1 MIFYGIIRYMPKT
14 IHEITISTRTIINVL
29 FACAMVLIVFKLD
42 EFLLL
47 LCASIVIATF
57 IQSIALEFDR
67 YRIPRF
73 ISVTLV
79 FGALV
84 ALIGT
89 LLYFLLPTFIHE
101 LSGIVTFLPEGT
113 TIRSI
118 IQTFGDFSNAQEVI
132 NSLGTSSGKY
142 AIEGAKSILPTLTAG
157 VTSSLSSAF
166 GGILNVV
173 LLLIISFY
181 FALLRDGV
189 EQFLRAVSP
198 HKSEEYIISLWKRTE
213 RKIALWF
220 RGQLALAFIM
230 SLLTYVCLLVFG
242 VPYAFLLAL
251 SSGVFGLIPFGTLIA
266 TIPALIISFLSGG
279 VPMVIIVSII
289 YFLLHQIENYILQPL
304 IVNRA
309 TGVPSL
315 VILLSIIAGAK
326 LAGFAGLFLGLPAAI
341 MVTELVADYDKK
353 KRF

>member
-1 MIFYGIIRYMPKT
+1 MPKS
-14 IHEITISTRTIINVL
+14 IHEIAISNTTIVNIL
-29 FACAMVLIVFKLD
+29 FTCAMVFVVIKLD

-57 IQSIALEFDR
+57 IQSVAMEFDR
-67 YRIPRF
+67 YKIPRF

-89 LLYFLLPTFIHE
+89 LLYFLLPTFVHE
-101 LSGIVTFLPEGT
+101 LSGIANFLPEGT

-118 IQTFGDFSNAQEVI
+118 IQTFGDFSNASEVM
-132 NSLGTSSGKY
+132 NSLGDGKGKY
-142 AIEGAKSILPTLTAG
+142 AIEGAKSILPTLTSG
-157 VTSSLSSAF
+157 ITSSLSGAL
-166 GGILNVV
+166 GGVLNAM

-189 EQFLRAVSP
+189 EQFLKAICP
-198 HKSEEYIISLWKRTE
+198 HKQEDYIISLWKRTE

-230 SLLTYVCLLVFG
+230 SLLTYICLLVFG

-279 VPMVIIVSII
+279 IPMIIVVSII

-341 MVTELVADYDKK
+341 MVMEIISDYDKK